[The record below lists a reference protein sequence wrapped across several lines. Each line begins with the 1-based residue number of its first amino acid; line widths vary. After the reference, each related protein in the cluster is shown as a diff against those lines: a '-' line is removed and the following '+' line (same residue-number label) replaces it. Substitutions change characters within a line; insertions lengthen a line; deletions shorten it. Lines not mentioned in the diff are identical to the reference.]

1 MARKVVLV
9 SDITGKEADEAEFI
23 SLVIRQHPAIISP
36 RQLDVLPDEVTKIKS
51 ADNLVVVEI
60 NNGTKTEAVMSL
72 ADFQKIVPDEVVAKA
87 SGTRGRK
94 IGTSPASKA

>member
-9 SDITGKEADEAEFI
+9 SDITGKEADEKEFI
-23 SLVIRQHPAIISP
+23 SLVIRQHPAITSP
-36 RQLDVLPDEVTKIKS
+36 RQLDVLADEVSKVETASDIVI
-51 ADNLVVVEI
+51 LEI

-72 ADFQKIVPDEVVAKA
+72 ADFRKIVPDEVVTKA

-94 IGTSPASKA
+94 LGTSPGNK